1 MAKIVTASIDETTG
15 DIEVELDGYRGKGC
29 SAIQDV
35 FGKALGTT
43 TKRVKKRD
51 YNEATVT
58 TNLRTQGR

>member
-1 MAKIVTASIDETTG
+1 MSKIVTGSIDENG
-15 DIEVELDGYRGKGC
+15 DIEVELDGYKGKGC

-43 TKRVKKRD
+43 TKRVKKRE
-51 YNEATVT
+51 YNDAAVT